1 MPTIE
6 QLDELDAILDHIE
19 AHPEEWEQE
28 YYGLKTECK
37 TAYCVAG
44 HTLVRAGVQMTW
56 MPLDE
61 VNAGNPEEWELDVAF
76 DPHTHEPRNIQVL
89 AAEILGLTSDQ
100 ATELFLGSNSFDR
113 LREVAHGIRHDLP
126 LGRQGLREIA

>member
-19 AHPEEWEQE
+19 AHPEEWEQG
-28 YYGLKTECK
+28 YYGFKTECK

-44 HTLVRAGVQMTW
+44 HALVRAGIHIAWEQ
-56 MPLDE
+56 LDTLD
-61 VNAGNPEEWELDVAF
+61 GSWEWEADFAI
-76 DPHTHEPRNIQVL
+76 DPRTHEQRNIQHL
-89 AAEILGLTSDQ
+89 AGEILGLSSDQ